1 MTDEKSLKSVMQI
14 FDLLDLEKTALLAG
28 DIEALKTVTVQK
40 QAWIKNIADTS
51 LPISLEQIQRVK
63 EMSEQ
68 NAALSNACQ
77 AAQKSVIHRLSEIQ
91 KIQKTMGIY
100 AVDGTFSDTK
110 NPPPKIEARS

>member
-1 MTDEKSLKSVMQI
+1 MVQI

-28 DIEALKTVTVQK
+28 DIETLKIVTAEK
-40 QAWIKNIADTS
+40 QAWIKNIADTP
-51 LPISLEQIQRVK
+51 LPISFEQIQRIK
-63 EMSEQ
+63 EISEQ

-77 AAQKSVIHRLSEIQ
+77 AAQKTVIHRLSEIQ

-110 NPPPKIEARS
+110 TPPPKIEARS